1 VHLVGNGY
9 LSTTLGD
16 DTVYVSGVFNPLQ
29 PNDPNSRSRRS
40 RFPTPVRI
48 SVQGAS
54 MFATALDTR
63 RGIYYRRSFLKLDNN
78 GAPVTG
84 NKDPI
89 ISNVPKFH
97 EHFILIQSIEGAR
110 TSCLALFEQRWY
122 AHRVNRSLLIH
133 EMEVDVSRCPGD
145 AQRNLLTFY
154 LIVDNGGNSKDIN
167 FTQLN
172 NNTRNNDNIP
182 LLFAGSTI
190 LPEKPGGILIGT
202 AYATTSIDATISVPS
217 GSSSTTYYHITT
229 YLTSLDF
236 MDYPLPLRYSRSSS
250 SAFIL
255 PPSQHNQR
263 RSGAPTCRPNSEFR
277 MDCGRAMLSQG
288 ACVSM
293 GCCYEVLSE
302 VHI

>member
-1 VHLVGNGY
+1 
-9 LSTTLGD
+9 
-16 DTVYVSGVFNPLQ
+16 
-29 PNDPNSRSRRS
+29 
-40 RFPTPVRI
+40 
-48 SVQGAS
+48 
-54 MFATALDTR
+54 M
-63 RGIYYRRSFLKLDNN
+63 
-78 GAPVTG
+78 
-84 NKDPI
+84 
-89 ISNVPKFH
+89 
-97 EHFILIQSIEGAR
+97 
-110 TSCLALFEQRWY
+110 ALFEQRWY

-133 EMEVDVSRCPGD
+133 EIEVDVSRCPGD

-202 AYATTSIDATISVPS
+202 AYATTSIDTTISVPS

-229 YLTSLDF
+229 YLASLDF
-236 MDYPLPLRYSRSSS
+236 MEYPLPLRYSRTSS

-263 RSGAPTCRPNSEFR
+263 RSGSPTCRPNSEFR

-293 GCCYEVLSE
+293 GCCYKVLSE